1 MNNTDLEQVSS
12 SFAIQLSNKE
22 LKASESFWRST
33 SAKDKDKTYTIT
45 DSSSAN
51 EEQVR
56 VRSSTGNR
64 DAPVV
69 YVEDIGLL

>member
-1 MNNTDLEQVSS
+1 MNNTDLKRVSF
-12 SFAIQLSNKE
+12 SFAIQFSNKD
-22 LKASESFWRST
+22 LKASESFWRRT
-33 SAKDKDKTYTIT
+33 SAKDKTYTIA

-51 EEQVR
+51 EQQVR